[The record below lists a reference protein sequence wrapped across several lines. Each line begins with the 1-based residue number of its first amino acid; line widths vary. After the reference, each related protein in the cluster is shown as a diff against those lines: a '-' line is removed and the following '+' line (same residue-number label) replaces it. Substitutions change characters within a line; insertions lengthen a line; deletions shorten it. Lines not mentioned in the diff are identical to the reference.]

1 MIGRAEAPGGPEAAA
16 RLAPAHEN
24 RVGHG
29 GFTLIE
35 LLVVIAIIAIL
46 AALLLPAL
54 ARAKAKA
61 QQISCMNNVKQ
72 LTLAGFSYM
81 EDTSKPFA
89 YADPTTPSM
98 LWMGSLIS
106 YYAAVNKI
114 RLCPSTHQP
123 PAPIPN
129 ANLGGATDLA
139 WDWGQSVN
147 PPLTG
152 SFAINGWLY
161 DSTVLNFGERQDYL
175 FGKESAIEK
184 PSQTPVFM
192 DSFWVDLWPL
202 ENDPPAR
209 NLYNQSYSSGSGMS
223 RCTVPRHGRSPTSA
237 PVNFPANQVLPGAI
251 NMGLADGHAE
261 LVKLQNLW
269 NYYWHLKWVP
279 PATRPP

>member
-1 MIGRAEAPGGPEAAA
+1 MKRYRSPAAVS
-16 RLAPAHEN
+16 PAAFPPAGE
-24 RVGHG
+24 RR

-46 AALLLPAL
+46 AAMLLPAL
-54 ARAKAKA
+54 SRAKAKA
-61 QQISCMNNVKQ
+61 LQISCMSNVKQ
-72 LTLAGFSYM
+72 LTVAGFNYM
-81 EDTSKPFA
+81 SDTGKPFA
-89 YADPTTPSM
+89 YADPATPSE

-114 RLCPSTHQP
+114 RLCPSTHEP

-129 ANLGGATDLA
+129 ANLGGAADLS

-152 SFAINGWLY
+152 SYALNAWLY
-161 DSTVLNFGERQDYL
+161 DSTVLNFGENMQYM

-184 PSQTPVFM
+184 PVQTPVFM
-192 DSFWVDLWPL
+192 DAIWVDLWPL
-202 ENDPPAR
+202 ETDSPAR
-209 NLYNQSYSSGSGMS
+209 NLYNPAYSSTAGMG
-223 RCTVPRHGRSPTSA
+223 RCTVARHGASAASAPTS
-237 PVNFPANQVLPGAI
+237 FPAGKVLPGGI

-261 LVKLQNLW
+261 LAKLQNLW
-269 NYYWHLKWVP
+269 NYYWHLGWVP